1 MSKLEFKSKSLDYDL
16 SNNKRTHVILVDDN
30 NSVVH
35 IYLDESAIDMSNA
48 ELYSMAMQELYD
60 VNFPSK
66 AENDKFNKVEEK
78 IDAVD
83 NAMDVIVA
91 FAVSIKGSMNTR
103 AYAKIASAA
112 KPLVSGKRYGNGDVV
127 VMAYPYDTNEK
138 WPKGTPTIYS
148 FAMQENEG
156 YIYKAQK
163 VDEMIK
169 QGVLSMVMPRFD

>member
-127 VMAYPYDTNEK
+127 VMPYPYDTNEK

-148 FAMQENEG
+148 FAMQEGEG
-156 YIYKAQK
+156 YNYKAQK

-169 QGVLSMVMPRFD
+169 QGILSMVMPRFD

>member
-127 VMAYPYDTNEK
+127 VMPYPYDTNEK

-156 YIYKAQK
+156 YSYKAQK

-169 QGVLSMVMPRFD
+169 QGVLSTVMPRFD